1 MCAKDNLVIY
11 HCHSDYSL
19 LDSTTD
25 YKLYVD
31 RAKELGQPAIGFS
44 EHGKLSGWV
53 SKKMYC
59 DEVGIKY
66 LHGVECYLTEDLN
79 ERVRDNYHTVLIAK
93 NYNGVMELNDI
104 ISKSFA
110 EDHFYYVNRI
120 SFDEFLSLSD
130 NIIKISA
137 CLGSP
142 LNKLPITH
150 NKYISL
156 VKHYDYLEI
165 QPYDHPDQIAFNV
178 HLSALAKK
186 YNKPLIAGTD
196 THSLNEYKAECRK
209 MLLIRKHK
217 SYGDEDLFDLTFK
230 SRDELIYAFQKQ
242 NSIPEDIYI
251 SAINNTVVMANSV
264 EDFTLDTSI
273 KYPIL
278 YGSKEKDI
286 KAFSDLVSRKFKEKV
301 ESGVIAREQIEGFEK
316 AIEEEMRVFS
326 KVGMEGF
333 MLSMSELSSWCKDSG
348 IPMGNARGSVA
359 GSRIAYLTDII
370 DLNPETWNTV
380 FSRFCNEDRV
390 EVGDIDVDII
400 ESDRPKIF
408 EYIVSRFGTKKT
420 ARVSSFGTI
429 ADKGTIDDIGGA
441 LRIIWNRENDRKDN
455 DNSSD
460 NPYSLPTIDNI
471 KKDFEKDEDFARK
484 KYPDIF
490 YYFDGMVGTRISQS
504 IHPAGMVI
512 SPITLS
518 DNYGV
523 FNKDGDICLVLD
535 MEEVHE
541 IGLVKYDFLILN
553 NIKIIQDT
561 YNMIGKPYPKSHE
574 IDWEDKKVWEDM
586 LKSPTGIFQFEGEFA
601 HSLLKKYKPES
612 IFDMSLVTAAIRP
625 TGASYRND
633 LIERKRKKNPSKLI
647 DDILKDNNGY
657 LIYQEDTIK
666 FLELVCGLSGSE
678 ADNVRRAIGRK
689 DKDRLNKALPNIVEG
704 YCSMSDKPIEVSK
717 KEVETFLQV
726 IEDSASYQFG
736 YNHSIAYCLIGYMCA
751 YLRYYYPYEFI
762 TSYLNNAANESDIA
776 NGTSLAYE
784 YGITITPPK
793 YGLSMGNYIYNKE
806 KKVIA
811 KGISSVKYLNST
823 VPKELYK
830 IYTEYKTDSFMD
842 LLLKISKETSL
853 NSRQLEIL
861 IKIDFFSDFGNI
873 RELIAINNYFVFFKQ
888 GEAKSV
894 KKDKLSLEL
903 ENVVKKYAT
912 DLGANGNVLK
922 SYTIKDMKG
931 LLLELE
937 DSVLQLKIED
947 LNYKTKIQNQLDYLG
962 YVDLTTN
969 KPEDR
974 RNLIITDI
982 IPLIDKRTEKP
993 WCYRAN
999 TKSIGSGKSAR
1010 VSIRSS
1016 IFDKSPLKNGD
1027 VVYASSLS
1035 KNNKG
1040 FWYLDKYEILV

>member
-165 QPYDHPDQIAFNV
+165 QPHDHPDQIAFNV

-278 YGSKEKDI
+278 YGSKEKDV

-359 GSRIAYLTDII
+359 GSRIAYLIDII

-460 NPYSLPTIDNI
+460 NPYSLSTIDNI

-553 NIKIIQDT
+553 TIKIIQDT

-704 YCSMSDKPIEVSK
+704 YCSMSDKPVEVSK

-751 YLRYYYPYEFI
+751 YLRYYY
-762 TSYLNNAANESDIA
+762 L
-776 NGTSLAYE
+776 
-784 YGITITPPK
+784 
-793 YGLSMGNYIYNKE
+793 
-806 KKVIA
+806 
-811 KGISSVKYLNST
+811 
-823 VPKELYK
+823 
-830 IYTEYKTDSFMD
+830 
-842 LLLKISKETSL
+842 
-853 NSRQLEIL
+853 
-861 IKIDFFSDFGNI
+861 
-873 RELIAINNYFVFFKQ
+873 
-888 GEAKSV
+888 
-894 KKDKLSLEL
+894 
-903 ENVVKKYAT
+903 
-912 DLGANGNVLK
+912 
-922 SYTIKDMKG
+922 
-931 LLLELE
+931 
-937 DSVLQLKIED
+937 
-947 LNYKTKIQNQLDYLG
+947 
-962 YVDLTTN
+962 
-969 KPEDR
+969 
-974 RNLIITDI
+974 
-982 IPLIDKRTEKP
+982 
-993 WCYRAN
+993 
-999 TKSIGSGKSAR
+999 
-1010 VSIRSS
+1010 VS
-1016 IFDKSPLKNGD
+1016 
-1027 VVYASSLS
+1027 
-1035 KNNKG
+1035 
-1040 FWYLDKYEILV
+1040 